1 MKRLSTFVLVTLLS
15 LSAVAQEPGKP
26 TGKRDLLIVIDC
38 SGSMMGQ
45 TPDGVVKLEAAKG
58 VLGKLIEKLP
68 DDLNVGLIAYGH
80 RLMASDP
87 GTCTDIELVV
97 PVVATDKAN
106 LAAKVKALKGMG
118 RTPIAGS
125 LTKAG
130 EILKALGTDR
140 DKSLIVVTDGVET
153 CGGDPKA
160 AAAALQALGI
170 KLDLVVIGFDLAE
183 SEAKAIAAI
192 AEAGKGKY
200 LDAKSAKDL
209 EKAFE
214 KANEAVVVKA
224 PEVGK
229 DEILGQGAPGSIQMV
244 GIKEGEIPIASVLI
258 ATRTDEVKDLPRG
271 DAHGLVFADYF
282 GFGVRIREVAD
293 DSPAKKAGL
302 EPGDLV
308 VRADD
313 VAITNAKQLTDFLA
327 APATAEDAAKAWR
340 LKVARFPLATGILNP
355 WIEVDC
361 PKQEVNAGDYY
372 VFLSGSKGS
381 NDTGTDGTD
390 TNALKATGSWL
401 CPLRWALRVEP
412 KMTVEV
418 PLNTGFRFVA
428 GQTKH
433 EVEDEVR
440 IVDDRRGVEIL
451 RFSAAT
457 LGKLEWED
465 SPTMIALPAG
475 TYTMEWR
482 RREGKT
488 WFGIAKGYEFDGNKL
503 VDVKF

>member
-1 MKRLSTFVLVTLLS
+1 MPRLLLAVLFAIL
-15 LSAVAQEPGKP
+15 AVPVLAQDASQP

-38 SGSMMGQ
+38 SGSMMGE
-45 TPDGVVKLEAAKG
+45 TPDGVVKLDAAKK
-58 VLGKLIEKLP
+58 VLGNLIEKLSP
-68 DDLNVGLIAYGH
+68 DLNAGLLAYGH
-80 RLMASDP
+80 RVLASDP
-87 GTCTDIELVV
+87 GTCADIELVV
-97 PVVATDKAN
+97 PVVATDKAL
-106 LAAKVKALKGMG
+106 LAGKVRALKGMG
-118 RTPIAGS
+118 RTPIAAS

-140 DKSLIVVTDGVET
+140 EKSLIFVTDGLET

-170 KLDLVVIGFDLAE
+170 KLDFVVIGFDLAD

-200 LDAKSAKDL
+200 IDAKNAKDL
-209 EKAFE
+209 EDAFKKAH
-214 KANEAVVVKA
+214 EAVVVKA

-229 DEILGQGAPGSIQMV
+229 GEILGAAGPGAIQMV
-244 GIKEGEIPIASVLI
+244 GRKEGEFPVASVLV
-258 ATRTDEVKDLPRG
+258 AKRTDEVKDLPRG
-271 DAHGLVFADYF
+271 DAHGLVFADFF
-282 GFGVRIREVAD
+282 GLGVRIREVAD
-293 DSPAKKAGL
+293 GSPAKKAGI

-313 VAITNAKQLTDFLA
+313 VAITFAKQLTEFLA
-327 APATAEDAAKAWR
+327 APATAEDAAKPWR
-340 LKVARFPLATGILNP
+340 LKVARFPLATEILNP
-355 WIEVDC
+355 WIEIDC
-361 PKQEVNAGDYY
+361 PKQEVNSGDYY
-372 VFLSGSKGS
+372 IFLSGSKGS
-381 NDTGTDGTD
+381 NDTGIDGID
-390 TNALKATGSWL
+390 ANVLKATGSWL
-401 CPLRWALRVEP
+401 SPLRWAMRVEP

-440 IVDDRRGVEIL
+440 IVDDVRGVEIL
-451 RFSAAT
+451 RFSAAS

-465 SPTMIALPAG
+465 APTVISLPPG

-488 WFGIAKGYEFDGNKL
+488 WFEITKGYAFDGNKL